1 MMKRMLLAALSMK
14 QERSATLPKPKP
26 AIFLDRDGTLNEEV
40 DFLCDPEHL
49 VLIPGAAAAVARL
62 NAIGVPVVVVTNQ
75 SGIGRGKYGW
85 EDFAAVMSRMETLL
99 ARENAWIDAVY
110 ASPHHEDAQGEYA
123 VADHP
128 DRKPN
133 PGMLMRA
140 AEEHGLD
147 LSRSWMVGDK
157 DIDLEAGRRA
167 GCRVALVR
175 TGYGSNVDGS
185 AADMVAEDLP
195 AAVDRILAQWP

>member
-1 MMKRMLLAALSMK
+1 MR
-14 QERSATLPKPKP
+14 P

-40 DFLCDPEHL
+40 DFLSDPEQL
-49 VLIPGAAAAVARL
+49 VMIPGAAAAVARL
-62 NAIGVPVVVVTNQ
+62 NAKGIPVVVVTNQ

-85 EDFAAVMSRMETLL
+85 GDFAAVMGRMQDLL
-99 ARENAWIDAVY
+99 ALENARIDAVY
-110 ASPHHEDAQGEYA
+110 ASPHHEQAQGEYA

-128 DRKPN
+128 ERKPN
-133 PGMLMRA
+133 PGMLLRA
-140 AEEHGLD
+140 SLEHDLD

-175 TGYGSNVDGS
+175 TGYGSQVDGS
-185 AADMVAEDLP
+185 AADLVAESLP
-195 AAVDRILAQWP
+195 EIVDRILARWP

>member
-1 MMKRMLLAALSMK
+1 MNGEGTM
-14 QERSATLPKPKP
+14 ERAPVKP
-26 AIFLDRDGTLNEEV
+26 AFFLDRDGTLNEEV
-40 DFLCDPEHL
+40 DFLSDPEQL

-62 NAIGVPVVVVTNQ
+62 NALGIPVVVVTNQ

-85 EDFAAVMSRMETLL
+85 QDFAAVMCRMGKLLTL
-99 ARENAWIDAVY
+99 ENAWIDAVY
-110 ASPHHEDAQGEYA
+110 ASPHHEKGQGAYA

-133 PGMLMRA
+133 PGMLLRA

-157 DIDLEAGRRA
+157 AIDLEAGRRA

-175 TGYGSNVDGS
+175 TGYGSRVDGS
-185 AADMVAEDLP
+185 KADLVAENLP
-195 AAVDRILAQWP
+195 EAVDIILSQWP

>member
-1 MMKRMLLAALSMK
+1 M
-14 QERSATLPKPKP
+14 KP

-40 DFLCDPEHL
+40 DYLSDPEQL
-49 VLIPGAAAAVARL
+49 VLVPGAAAAVAKL
-62 NAIGVPVVVVTNQ
+62 NAMGIPVVVVTNQ

-85 EDFAAVMSRMETLL
+85 QDFAAVMSRMGTLL
-99 ARENAWIDAVY
+99 AMENAWIDAVY
-110 ASPHHEDAQGEYA
+110 ASAHHEKGEGDYA
-123 VADHP
+123 AVDHP

-175 TGYGSNVDGS
+175 TGYGTEVEGS
-185 AADMVAEDLP
+185 LADLVAESLP
-195 AAVDRILAQWP
+195 EAVERILAIWP

>member
-1 MMKRMLLAALSMK
+1 MASLRA
-14 QERSATLPKPKP
+14 

-40 DFLCDPEHL
+40 DFLCDPEQL
-49 VLIPGAAAAVARL
+49 ILIPGAAAAVARL
-62 NAIGVPVVVVTNQ
+62 NARGIPVVVITNQ

-85 EDFAAVMSRMETLL
+85 EDFAAVMSRMGTLL
-99 ARENAWIDAVY
+99 AQENAQIDAVY
-110 ASPHHEDAQGEYA
+110 ASPHHEHAQGEYA

-133 PGMLMRA
+133 PGMLLRA

-157 DIDLEAGRRA
+157 GIDLEAGRRA
-167 GCRVALVR
+167 GCKVALVR
-175 TGYGSNVDGS
+175 TGYGSKVDGS
-185 AADMVAEDLP
+185 TADLVAADLP
-195 AAVDRILAQWP
+195 EAVDRILAQWP

>member
-1 MMKRMLLAALSMK
+1 MSNR
-14 QERSATLPKPKP
+14 P

-40 DFLCDPEHL
+40 DYLSDPDQL

-62 NAIGVPVVVVTNQ
+62 NALGIPVVVVTNQ
-75 SGIGRGKYGW
+75 SGIGRGKYDW
-85 EDFAAVMSRMETLL
+85 QDFAAVMDRMEALL
-99 ARENAWIDAVY
+99 ALEEARLDAVY
-110 ASPHHEDAQGEYA
+110 ASPHHEKGQGEYA

-128 DRKPN
+128 ERKPN
-133 PGMLMRA
+133 PGMLLRA

-175 TGYGSNVDGS
+175 TGYGSRVDGS
-185 AADMVAEDLP
+185 AADLVAESLP
-195 AAVDRILAQWP
+195 QAVELILARWP